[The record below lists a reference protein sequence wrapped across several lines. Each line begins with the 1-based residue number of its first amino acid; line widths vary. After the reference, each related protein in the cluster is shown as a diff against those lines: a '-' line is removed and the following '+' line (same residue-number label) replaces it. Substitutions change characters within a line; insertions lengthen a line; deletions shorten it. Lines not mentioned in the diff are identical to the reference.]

1 MLASVDK
8 LSELNADLMQLKQP
22 PHSDEGEEAV
32 IGALMIDN
40 LAWEQVDEILTS
52 NDFYRQQFRAIFAAI
67 ERLSSRFQP
76 FDYVT
81 VIEELKTTGELQEIG
96 GEDYI
101 ISIVDR
107 TLSSTNIGVYAHLV
121 RDKSILRQMINAGHA
136 IADMGYQP
144 QSQETQ
150 AVLEQAE
157 QSIFNIAES
166 YNQNSAE
173 GFVTLKQVAAETLTE
188 IQRLSQSETTITG
201 LPTGWQDYDEITSGL
216 HNGDLI
222 IVAARPA
229 MGKTTFALNMASS
242 VAIKQRK
249 NVAIFSLEMPRK
261 QLGMRMLSALGKVPL
276 KHIRSGKI
284 KNNEY
289 DKLVSATQQ
298 MVSAP
303 LHIDDNS
310 VLTPTELRS
319 KCRRLVRQ
327 HGNLG
332 LVMVDYLQLMQ
343 VRGNDDNRVNQV
355 SEISRSL
362 KLLAKE
368 FNCPVIALSQL
379 NRSVEQRSNKRPVMS
394 DLRDSGAI
402 EQDADVITF
411 IYRDAVYAHDDE
423 PERQDNRTAE
433 IIIGKQ
439 RNGEIG
445 TVRMTFLGE
454 TSQFVDYASEHDYV
468 PFS

>member
-1 MLASVDK
+1 MLAHVED
-8 LSELNADLMQLKQP
+8 LNPELMQLKVP
-22 PHSDEGEEAV
+22 PHSDEAEEAV
-32 IGALMIDN
+32 IGALLIDN
-40 LAWEQVDEILTS
+40 LAWEQVDEIINS
-52 NDFYRQQFRAIFAAI
+52 DDFYRQEFRAIFSSIETLAI
-67 ERLSSRFQP
+67 QFKP

-81 VIEELKTTGELQEIG
+81 VIDTLRAKGELELIG
-96 GEDYI
+96 GESYI
-101 ISIVDR
+101 TNIVER
-107 TLSSTNIGVYAHLV
+107 TLSAANVGVYARLV
-121 RDKSILRQMINAGHA
+121 RDKSILRQMINAGNS
-136 IADMGYQP
+136 IADLGYQP
-144 QSQETQ
+144 QERETQ

-166 YNQNSAE
+166 YNKNTAE
-173 GFVTLKQVAAETLTE
+173 GFVTLKQVAAETFKE
-188 IQRLSQSETTITG
+188 IQRLSQSDTTITG
-201 LPTGWQDYDEITSGL
+201 LPTGWRDYDEITSGL
-216 HNGDLI
+216 HDGDLI

-229 MGKTTFALNMASS
+229 MGKTTFALNLATS
-242 VAIKQRK
+242 VAIKQKK

-261 QLGMRMLSALGKVPL
+261 QLGMRILSSLGKVPL
-276 KHIRSGKI
+276 KHIRTGKLSNSELQ
-284 KNNEY
+284 KMM
-289 DKLVSATQQ
+289 SATAL
-298 MVSAP
+298 MSNAP

-310 VLTPTELRS
+310 ILTPTELRS

-327 HGNLG
+327 HGELG
-332 LVMVDYLQLMQ
+332 LIMVDYLQLMQ

-411 IYRDAVYAHDDE
+411 IYRDAVYASEDE
-423 PERQDNRTAE
+423 PERQDNKTAE
-433 IIIGKQ
+433 IILGKQ

-445 TVRMTFLGE
+445 TVKMTFLGE
-454 TSQFVDYASEHDYV
+454 TTQFVDYTSERDYV
-468 PFS
+468 PFA